1 MQRLERYLAKTPPEK
16 RKSEV
21 IAQLAALDHLRYASP
36 SVAQAI
42 EDELIDQR
50 SNLKLI
56 ASENYCSQAVQ
67 LAMGNWLTDKYAEGY
82 VRHRF
87 YAGCEHV
94 DAIED
99 RANQLVESL
108 FGAEHAFI
116 QPHSGADANLIAFL
130 AILVCKIQVP
140 FLEKLGK
147 KGVDDLTKEEHEQL
161 RQLMMNQKVLGM
173 GLNSGGHLTH
183 GFRMNFSS
191 KLFQAL
197 HYEVDPK
204 TEQLD
209 YDAIEKQAMDQK
221 PLILLAGYSA
231 YSRKIDFS
239 RMRSIADKAGSVLMV
254 DMAHFAGLVAGKAF
268 EGNYEPVAFAHVVT
282 STTHKTLRGPRGGLI
297 LCTSEFAPFVDK
309 GCPLGMGGPLP
320 HVMAAK
326 AVAFEEAHHPSF
338 RNYARSVVDNA
349 KALAEAFKK
358 RGVRVVTGGT
368 DNHLLVIDI
377 SSFGLTGRQGETAL
391 RQSHITTSRNT
402 IPYDKKGPWYTSGL
416 RLGTPA
422 MTTLGM
428 GPAEMEEI
436 ADMIVDVLQH
446 TEAAGTS
453 GDGKSLS
460 QFILHPDVQERV
472 TLKVFNLL
480 KRFPLYPELIL
491 D

>member
-1 MQRLERYLAKTPPEK
+1 M
-16 RKSEV
+16 
-21 IAQLAALDHLRYASP
+21 
-36 SVAQAI
+36 
-42 EDELIDQR
+42 
-50 SNLKLI
+50 
-56 ASENYCSQAVQ
+56 
-67 LAMGNWLTDKYAEGY
+67 
-82 VRHRF
+82 
-87 YAGCEHV
+87 
-94 DAIED
+94 
-99 RANQLVESL
+99 
-108 FGAEHAFI
+108 
-116 QPHSGADANLIAFL
+116 
-130 AILVCKIQVP
+130 
-140 FLEKLGK
+140 
-147 KGVDDLTKEEHEQL
+147 DDLTKEEHEQL
-161 RQLMMNQKVLGM
+161 RQLLVNQKVLGM

-183 GFRMNFSS
+183 GFRMNLSS
-191 KLFQAL
+191 KLFQAI
-197 HYEVDPK
+197 HYEVDSK

-209 YDAIEKQAMDQK
+209 YDAIEKQVLAEK

-231 YSRKIDFS
+231 YSRKIDFA
-239 RMRSIADKAGSVLMV
+239 RMRNIADKVGAVLMV
-254 DMAHFAGLVAGKAF
+254 DMAHFAGLVAGKVF
-268 EGNYEPVAFAHVVT
+268 EGNYDPIPFAHVVT

-297 LCTSEFAPFVDK
+297 LCTSEFAPYIDK
-309 GCPLGMGGPLP
+309 GCPLAMGGPLP

-377 SSFGLTGRQGETAL
+377 SSFGLTGRQGESAL
-391 RQSHITTSRNT
+391 RQAHLTTSRNT
-402 IPYDKKGPWYTSGL
+402 VPYDKKGPWYTSGL

-428 GPAEMEEI
+428 GPAEMDEI